1 MATPRSRGW
10 HLPAWRHLALGAFA
24 VAAMI
29 FIVAPLAIVVL
40 TSFSSQSYTIFPPEG
55 YSLRWYAN
63 LAGQTTFYIAAW
75 RSLVLALI
83 ATAASLVVGTMT
95 AYALVRYRPRGH
107 SALKAIF
114 LSPVVLPKM
123 VLGVAVFMLVI
134 KIGFYGSYWNL
145 VLTHTLICVPFV
157 IAIVSASLVNFDWS
171 LQEAALDLGAR
182 PLSTFLKVIL
192 PEISVSVFISGLL
205 AFVTSFDQV
214 ETTMFLMRP
223 GDSTLPIEMFLYL
236 QRWQDPTIAALSSV
250 LIVFAIFLLVL
261 TSLVLRRRKITA
273 LQTSSVEPGS

>member
-1 MATPRSRGW
+1 MAARHSRAKA
-10 HLPAWRHLALGAFA
+10 LPAWRHLALGIFT
-24 VAAMI
+24 VAAVI
-29 FIVAPLAIVVL
+29 FILAPLAIVIL
-40 TSFSSQSYTIFPPEG
+40 TSFSAQSYAIFPPEG

-63 LAGQTTFYIAAW
+63 LAAQTTFYVAAL
-75 RSLVLALI
+75 RSLILALV

-107 SALKAIF
+107 SALKAVF

-123 VLGVAVFMLVI
+123 VLGVAVFMLVV
-134 KIGFYGSYWNL
+134 KIGFYGSNWNL

-157 IAIVSASLVNFDWS
+157 IAIVAASLANFDWS
-171 LQEAALDLGAR
+171 LQEAALDLGSR
-182 PLSTFLKVIL
+182 PLPTFLKVIL
-192 PEISVSVFISGLL
+192 PQISVSVFISGLL

-223 GDSTLPIEMFLYL
+223 GESTLPIEMFLYL

-261 TSLVLRRRKITA
+261 TSLVLGRRKITT
-273 LQTSSVEPGS
+273 LQTSAEPGP

>member
-1 MATPRSRGW
+1 
-10 HLPAWRHLALGAFA
+10 
-24 VAAMI
+24 
-29 FIVAPLAIVVL
+29 
-40 TSFSSQSYTIFPPEG
+40 
-55 YSLRWYAN
+55 
-63 LAGQTTFYIAAW
+63 
-75 RSLVLALI
+75 
-83 ATAASLVVGTMT
+83 MT

-123 VLGVAVFMLVI
+123 VLGVAVFMLVV
-134 KIGFYGSYWNL
+134 KIGFYGSSWNL

-157 IAIVSASLVNFDWS
+157 IAIVAASLANFDWS
-171 LQEAALDLGAR
+171 LQEAALDLGSR
-182 PLSTFLKVIL
+182 PLPTFLKVIL
-192 PEISVSVFISGLL
+192 PQISVSVFISGLL

-223 GDSTLPIEMFLYL
+223 GESTLPIEMFLYL

-261 TSLVLRRRKITA
+261 TSLVLGRRKITT
-273 LQTSSVEPGS
+273 LQTSAEPGP